1 MEEQHIPAIVST
13 DQFKKKACTWAQQF
27 DTICILDNNHLENAL
42 QLQEIEFAVAVG
54 SIDELVGS
62 GENDWEKFKAFVD
75 KHAGNTPLFG
85 YLTYD
90 LKNQLEK
97 LSSKHPDNIGFDPLF
112 FFAPLHVILMDTNG
126 QLMVMSE
133 QGNEILEA
141 IKQTEIQSE
150 PRVSIQ
156 MQQRVSKEK
165 YIETVKKIQ
174 AHIEAGDV
182 YELNYCVE
190 FFAENTSINPLNTYF
205 ELQQISPTP
214 FSCFVKHN
222 KRYVLSASPERF
234 IKKSLNKL
242 YSQPIKGTVRRA
254 QDDAEDEKLKS
265 ALLASEKERAENLM
279 IVDLVRNDLA
289 KSSET
294 GSVEVNE
301 LFGIYSFK
309 QVHQMIS
316 TVSSTIIDGLNPVTA
331 IANAFPM
338 GSMTGAPKVMAMQ
351 LIEQYENSKRGL
363 YSGAIG
369 YFAPNEDFD
378 FNVVI
383 RSIQYNE
390 ERQYVNF
397 EVGSAITID
406 SHAEQEY
413 EECLLKASAMLRA
426 LGGINHEA

>member
-1 MEEQHIPAIVST
+1 MESDFLSSPLAST
-13 DQFKKKACTWAQQF
+13 YEFKKKACAWAQQF
-27 DTICILDNNHLENAL
+27 NTVCILDNNHIENAL
-42 QLQEIEFAVAVG
+42 QLQEIEFALAVG

-62 GENDWEKFKAFVD
+62 GQNDWEKFKEFVD
-75 KHAGNTPLFG
+75 KHAQQTPLFG

-97 LSSKHPDNIGFDPLF
+97 LTSSHSDPIGFDPLF
-112 FFAPLHVILMDTNG
+112 FFAPLHVILIDTNG

-133 QGNEILEA
+133 QGDEILSAIQQTTYHEEA
-141 IKQTEIQSE
+141 ILPIQ
-150 PRVSIQ
+150 I
-156 MQQRVSKEK
+156 QQRVSKET
-165 YIETVKKIQ
+165 YIDTVKKIQ
-174 AHIEAGDV
+174 EHIVQGDV

-190 FFAENTSINPLNTYF
+190 FFAENTSINPLNTYH
-205 ELQQISPTP
+205 ELQRVSPTP
-214 FSCFVKHN
+214 FSCFIKHQN
-222 KRYVLSASPERF
+222 KYLISASPERF
-234 IKKSLNKL
+234 MKKSLNKL
-242 YSQPIKGTVRRA
+242 YSQPIKGTIKRA
-254 QDDAEDEKLKS
+254 TNEEEDIGLKL
-265 ALLASEKERAENLM
+265 ALLQSEKERAENLM

-316 TVSSTIIDGLNPVTA
+316 TVSSTIMDGLNPVTA

-338 GSMTGAPKVMAMQ
+338 GSMTGAPKVMAMK
-351 LIEQYENSKRGL
+351 LIEQYENTKRGL
-363 YSGAIG
+363 YSGSVG

-383 RSIQYNE
+383 RSIQYNADK
-390 ERQYVNF
+390 QYVNF

-406 SHAEQEY
+406 SEAEQEY

-426 LGGINHEA
+426 LGNMQY

>member
-1 MEEQHIPAIVST
+1 
-13 DQFKKKACTWAQQF
+13 
-27 DTICILDNNHLENAL
+27 
-42 QLQEIEFAVAVG
+42 
-54 SIDELVGS
+54 
-62 GENDWEKFKAFVD
+62 
-75 KHAGNTPLFG
+75 
-85 YLTYD
+85 
-90 LKNQLEK
+90 
-97 LSSKHPDNIGFDPLF
+97 
-112 FFAPLHVILMDTNG
+112 
-126 QLMVMSE
+126 
-133 QGNEILEA
+133 
-141 IKQTEIQSE
+141 
-150 PRVSIQ
+150 
-156 MQQRVSKEK
+156 
-165 YIETVKKIQ
+165 
-174 AHIEAGDV
+174 
-182 YELNYCVE
+182 
-190 FFAENTSINPLNTYF
+190 
-205 ELQQISPTP
+205 
-214 FSCFVKHN
+214 
-222 KRYVLSASPERF
+222 LSASPERF

-294 GSVEVNE
+294 GSVEVTE
-301 LFGIYSFK
+301 LFGRYSFK

-426 LGGINHEA
+426 LGGINYEA